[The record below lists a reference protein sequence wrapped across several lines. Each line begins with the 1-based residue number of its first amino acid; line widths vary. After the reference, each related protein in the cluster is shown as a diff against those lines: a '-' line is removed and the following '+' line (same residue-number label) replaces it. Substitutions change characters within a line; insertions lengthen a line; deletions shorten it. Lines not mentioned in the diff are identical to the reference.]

1 MYGFGIHAAQSS
13 DGGGNQM
20 IKIQGRRLLH
30 SGPLQSL
37 ARGLDLDG
45 SSPPREWSRAAAAVA
60 EELEDRGLHPLGVDA
75 PLSLADRG
83 SDGGRPFESL
93 VQTAFKTPE
102 SFDPWPGGSSKSFL
116 VLARLWTEV
125 AYSLVTE
132 HGWTLWTGQSAST
145 GSRLLVEV
153 YPRASWTTLAA
164 ARGVPVEERYPR
176 VAVRDA
182 VIDGIGL
189 SVQEDRPLTKD
200 LRDAAVCAVTTSN
213 VVARGAGFLGRPAET
228 DPKRRALVGG
238 GIAVP
243 WLR

>member
-1 MYGFGIHAAQSS
+1 MYGFGIHTSQSS
-13 DGGGNQM
+13 DGGGNQV

-30 SGPLQSL
+30 SGPLRTV
-37 ARGLDLDG
+37 ADGLELDG
-45 SSPPREWSRAAAAVA
+45 SSRAKEWSRAAAAVA

-75 PLSLADRG
+75 PLSLAERG

-93 VQTAFKTPE
+93 VQTAFKTPA
-102 SFDPWPGGSSKSFL
+102 SFDPWPEVGSKPFL

-125 AYSLVTE
+125 AYTLVTK
-132 HGWTLWTGQSAST
+132 HGWTLWTGQTAST

-153 YPRASWTTLAA
+153 YPRAAWTALAA

-182 VIDGIGL
+182 VIEGIGL

-213 VVARGAGFLGRPAET
+213 VVARGAGFLGRSAEP

-238 GIAVP
+238 GIALP